1 MTAEELLVG
10 RQAMSVTL
18 ESSTQRLTTSNDN
31 PPRTLLSTHSVL
43 RLDSFASVDEFSLP
57 WSSFQDE
64 SSFQCRGVSSAQDD
78 LLSARSPTPSTQSN
92 EMASQ
97 KSIDF
102 EKMGEQIASSIKTT
116 MDHDEHLPSIRE
128 QILGRYSPYN
138 KSANIV
144 HTNVHVANAHLI
156 WATLD
161 HPSKSKSLLPSRE
174 SGLAPRMEIIVH
186 GTRPNI
192 HALVLFPDSG
202 GDSGPRVVFMQ
213 SAISDTAGQAL
224 YKLLRMTMIRITETV
239 FTTLDCLGS
248 RDVVNGHK
256 AHGDFLM
263 PRDRSRDLFG
273 TLVKDPSIAEGR
285 AARDRSEERRYF
297 DC

>member
-1 MTAEELLVG
+1 
-10 RQAMSVTL
+10 
-18 ESSTQRLTTSNDN
+18 
-31 PPRTLLSTHSVL
+31 
-43 RLDSFASVDEFSLP
+43 
-57 WSSFQDE
+57 
-64 SSFQCRGVSSAQDD
+64 
-78 LLSARSPTPSTQSN
+78 
-92 EMASQ
+92 MASQ

-102 EKMGEQIASSIKTT
+102 ENM
-116 MDHDEHLPSIRE
+116 
-128 QILGRYSPYN
+128 
-138 KSANIV
+138 
-144 HTNVHVANAHLI
+144 ANARLI

-161 HPSKSKSLLPSRE
+161 HPSKSKSLLPSQK
-174 SGLAPRMEIIVH
+174 SGLTPRMDIIVH

-202 GDSGPRVVFMQ
+202 GDSGPCVVFMQ

-224 YKLLRMTMIRITETV
+224 HKLLRMTMIRITETV

-263 PRDRSRDLFG
+263 PRDRSRDLLG
-273 TLVKDPSIAEGR
+273 EPIRDLSSAVGR
-285 AARDRSEERRYF
+285 AARERSEERRYF